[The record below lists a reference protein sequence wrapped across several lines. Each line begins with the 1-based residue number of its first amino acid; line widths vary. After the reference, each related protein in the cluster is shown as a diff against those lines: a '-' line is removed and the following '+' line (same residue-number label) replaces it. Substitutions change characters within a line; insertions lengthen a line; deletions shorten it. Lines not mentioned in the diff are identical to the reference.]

1 MAELTDLQNNVVF
14 AFVVLAVLFILYV
27 LYTTYED
34 NKSKSEGFMNEIENV
49 VSGRG
54 KERMKMEK
62 EVMPDDLQKMLYKEK
77 MSC

>member
-1 MAELTDLQNNVVF
+1 MPELTNLQNNVVF
-14 AFVVLAVLFILYV
+14 AFVVLAFVFILYV

-34 NKSKSEGFMNEIENV
+34 NKSKSEGFMSEIENV
-49 VSGRG
+49 VPSRL